1 MSILR
6 YESRTRHLAG
16 RWRGLASVYAGV
28 SICFALALI
37 ALCANGASAAAEQKP
52 AAEQSN
58 QPVDPLGRDTPRG
71 TVMGFLGVAAKQDFA
86 LAASY
91 LDLRRIPRS
100 RRDRTGEEI
109 ARQLKLVLDRGS
121 RIERMELSNEPSGDL
136 KDGLAP
142 EQEQVGVVQVDDKDV
157 DILLTRVDEPKK
169 ASIWLFSSDFVTQVP
184 KLAAAFGRNGLESIL
199 PEVLVKVRVFDVALW
214 QWIAMALL
222 VPALLLLSRLIAVGA
237 VYAIALVVP
246 AARQGRRVRR
256 VLDLGVGPFSLI
268 LTVAGFAIVTFLL
281 SVSLLAR
288 QYMTSVEALLV
299 LAAVTWFLLRM
310 IDVSAEATMGSLLKR
325 GRTAALSIV
334 PLGRRTGKVILI
346 ALALLF
352 AFGELGFN
360 VSAGLAAVGV
370 GGVAIA
376 LAAQKTLENF
386 FGSVALI
393 ADQPVNVGD
402 FCRFGDTL
410 GTIEDIG
417 MRSTR
422 IRTLERTV
430 VSVPNAE
437 FSSIRLENFGKRDRF
452 WFRPA
457 IGLRYETTPDQIR
470 YVLVETRSVL
480 YAHPKVDPDPARVRF
495 VGFGDYSLNI
505 EVFAYVRAADYSEF
519 LEISEDLLLR
529 IMDVVDKSG
538 TGFAFP
544 SQTLYLA
551 RDSGLDREKSHNAEQ
566 QVEDWRRKQELQLP
580 AFTAERIAALSGA
593 IEYPPPGS
601 PNNRNRT

>member
-6 YESRTRHLAG
+6 YESRTRHRAG
-16 RWRGLASVYAGV
+16 RRCGLAPGYAGV

-37 ALCANGASAAAEQKP
+37 ALCANGAFAAAEQKT

-71 TVMGFLGVAAKQDFA
+71 TVMGFLGAAAKQDFA

-121 RIERMELSNEPSGDL
+121 RIERMELSNEPSGNL

-169 ASIWLFSSDFVTQVP
+169 GSIWLFSSDFVTQVP
-184 KLAAAFGRNGLESIL
+184 KLAAAFGNNGLESIL
-199 PEVLVKVRVFDVALW
+199 PEVLVKLRVFDIALW

-246 AARQGRRVRR
+246 AVRQGRVRR

-268 LTVAGFAIVTFLL
+268 LTVAGFAIGTFLL

-551 RDSGLDREKSHNAEQ
+551 RDSGLDREKSQNAEQ

-593 IEYPPPGS
+593 IEYPPQGS